1 MQVTQTLAEGL
12 KREFKVVVPAGD
24 IATRAEAQLMDMK
37 DKVRINGFRPGKV
50 PVAHLRR
57 LYGRSVVAEVV
68 NTLVGEAN
76 KKIVEDNSL
85 KLAMEPKLDFGADDA
100 SVTAVIEGKS
110 DLAYNVALEVL
121 PTFEIGD
128 ISGIVLKRPVAEV
141 EDSEVESRIEDL
153 AKRNLAYSDKPAGS
167 EAIKG
172 DRVVID
178 FVGKIGGEPFEGG
191 TGTDIS
197 VDLGSASFIP
207 GFEDQ
212 LVGAKAGEEKV
223 IAVTFPESYMAANL
237 AGKDA
242 SFDVTVK
249 AVQVPGELVIDDEL
263 GKAVGFESLD
273 DLKKAVR
280 EAVEREYAAASQRKI
295 KRQLLDALDE
305 KFSFDLPP
313 TLLEQEFANV
323 WRQVETE
330 MKNSGKT
337 FEDENTTEEAARADY
352 RKIAARRVR
361 LGLVLAEIGEQNAIK
376 VTDEEASRA
385 LMARVRQFPG
395 QERQIWDLYQKN
407 PQALAELRAPIF
419 EDKVVQH
426 LVGLASVEEEK
437 VSKDDL
443 LKDDEDE
450 DGEAAA

>member
-57 LYGRSVVAEVV
+57 LYGRSVVADIV
-68 NTLVGEAN
+68 NTVVGEAN

-100 SVTAVIEGKS
+100 NVTAVLEGKS
-110 DLAYNVALEVL
+110 DLAYSVAVEVL
-121 PTFEIGD
+121 PTFELGD
-128 ISGIVLKRPVAEV
+128 ISGIALKRPVAEV
-141 EDSEVESRIEDL
+141 AESEVQSRLEDL
-153 AKRNLAYSDKPAGS
+153 AKRNLSYSDKAEG
-167 EAIKG
+167 EKAATG

-191 TGTDIS
+191 AGTDIS

-207 GFEDQ
+207 GFEEQ
-212 LVGAKAGEEKV
+212 LVGVKAGDTKT
-223 IAVTFPESYMAANL
+223 IDVTFPANYMAANL
-237 AGKDA
+237 AGKEA

-249 AVQVPGELVIDDEL
+249 AVQVPGELVINDEL
-263 GKAVGFESLD
+263 GKSVGFESLE
-273 DLKKAVR
+273 DLKKAVS
-280 EAVEREYAAASQRKI
+280 EAVEREYAAASQRKV

-337 FEDENTTEEAARADY
+337 FEDEKTTEEAARADY

-361 LGLVLAEIGEQNAIK
+361 LGLVLAEIGEQNKIT

-395 QERQIWDLYQKN
+395 QERQIWDMYQKN

-419 EDKVVQH
+419 EDKVVDH
-426 LVGLASVEEEK
+426 LISLAKVEEEK

-443 LKDDEDE
+443 FKDEDE
-450 DGEAAA
+450 DEDDSAA

>member
-57 LYGRSVVAEVV
+57 LYGRSVVADVV
-68 NTLVGEAN
+68 NSVVGEAN

-100 SVTAVIEGKS
+100 NVTAVLEGKS
-110 DLAYNVALEVL
+110 DLAYSVAVEVL
-121 PTFEIGD
+121 PTFEVGD
-128 ISGIVLKRPVAEV
+128 VSGIVLEKPVADV
-141 EDSEVESRIEDL
+141 EESEVQSRLEDL
-153 AKRNLAYSDKPAGS
+153 ARRNLKYSDKEAGA
-167 EAIKG
+167 EAAKG

-191 TGTDIS
+191 SGTDIS

-212 LVGAKAGEEKV
+212 LVGVKAGDQKV
-223 IAVTFPESYMAANL
+223 IAVQFPANYTAANL
-237 AGKDA
+237 AGKNA
-242 SFDVTVK
+242 TFDVTVK
-249 AVQVPGELVIDDEL
+249 SIQVPGELTLDDEL
-263 GKAVGFESLD
+263 GKSVGFESLEE
-273 DLKKAVR
+273 LKKAISDV
-280 EAVEREYAAASQRKI
+280 VEREYASASQRKV

-323 WRQVETE
+323 WRQVENE

-337 FEDENTTEEAARADY
+337 FEDEKTTEEAARADY
-352 RKIAARRVR
+352 LKIAARRVR
-361 LGLVLAEIGEQNAIK
+361 LGLVLAEIGEQNKIV
-376 VTDEEASRA
+376 VTDEEAGRA
-385 LMARVRQFPG
+385 LMARARQFPG
-395 QERQIWDLYQKN
+395 QERQIWEMYQKN
-407 PQALAELRAPIF
+407 PQAIAELRAPIF
-419 EDKVVQH
+419 EDKVVSH
-426 LVGLASVEEEK
+426 LIDLAKVTEKK
-437 VSKDDL
+437 VSKEEL
-443 LKDDEDE
+443 FKDDEE
-450 DGEAAA
+450 DGEDAV

>member
-24 IATRAEAQLMDMK
+24 IATRAEAQLLDMK

-68 NTLVGEAN
+68 NTVVGEAN
-76 KKIVEDNSL
+76 RKIVEDNSL

-100 SVTAVIEGKS
+100 SVTAVLEGKS

-121 PTFEIGD
+121 PTFEVGD
-128 ISGIVLKRPVAEV
+128 VTGIAIKKPVAEV
-141 EDSEVESRIEDL
+141 EESEIQSRLEDL
-153 AKRNLAYSDKPAGS
+153 AKRNLSYTDKPA
-167 EAIKG
+167 EAVAG

-178 FVGKIGGEPFEGG
+178 FVGKIDGEPFEGG
-191 TGTDIS
+191 AGTDIS

-212 LVGAKAGEEKV
+212 LVGAKAGDQKV
-223 IAVTFPESYMAANL
+223 INVTFPAHYMAANL

-280 EAVEREYAAASQRKI
+280 EAVEREYAAAAQRKV
-295 KRQLLDALDE
+295 KRQILDALDE

-352 RKIAARRVR
+352 HKIAARRVR
-361 LGLVLAEIGEQNAIK
+361 LGLVLAEIGEQNNIK

-419 EDKVVQH
+419 EDKVVEH
-426 LVGLASVEEEK
+426 ILGLASVEEQK
-437 VSKDDL
+437 ISKDEL
-443 LKDDEDE
+443 FKDDEDE
-450 DGEAAA
+450 DGETAA

>member
-153 AKRNLAYSDKPAGS
+153 AKRNLAYSDKPAGA

-295 KRQLLDALDE
+295 KRQLLDALDA

-337 FEDENTTEEAARADY
+337 FEDENTTEEAARTDY